1 MPIPIALVE
10 LSAAAMRAAAKL
22 WLGDRDVAADA
33 SSSAVDF
40 MAERLLDHMD
50 QRRIYRMME
59 QITDTIVER
68 LEPIL
73 ETEFKRLPENE
84 RTAAILAVRDTI
96 SRAPLR
102 GDKLFAGNL
111 DASFLDRYLRSQVP
125 GLTRDLSQGGR
136 DLYGLLLRE
145 SCGYIIEIARGL
157 PSFSADALTEVLR
170 RETDIMSGIR
180 EILARLPQRQ
190 AQDAKGVVYD
200 YRQLVARL
208 LNQIEVFGASVM
220 DTSRRYPLS
229 VAYLSLT
236 AVSDSTSSASAY
248 ITVGRR
254 IEDLLAST
262 KRLFIRGEAGLGKT
276 TLLQWI
282 AVRSAERDFPEPL
295 HAWNET
301 IPFLLPL
308 RRYNNR
314 QLPAPEEFLE
324 EVGSNLS
331 GEMPRGWVQRQ
342 LREGHAVVLIDGV
355 DELAAERRN
364 EAREWLRQ
372 LVSTFPNSR
381 YVVTSRPGAAS
392 GGWLAV
398 ENFVVAD
405 LRPMIADDIKIFI
418 KRWHDA
424 VGTQYSD
431 PSELLEL
438 DFYREDL
445 ITQIKAH
452 DHLRKIAGYPLLC
465 ALLCALHRERRAA
478 LPGNR
483 MELYEV
489 ALQMLLERRDA
500 ERKIPAIPGLDRTEK
515 TLLLA
520 DLAYGCCAM
529 ATLMPS
535 RLAWWNN

>member
-1 MPIPIALVE
+1 
-10 LSAAAMRAAAKL
+10 
-22 WLGDRDVAADA
+22 
-33 SSSAVDF
+33 
-40 MAERLLDHMD
+40 
-50 QRRIYRMME
+50 
-59 QITDTIVER
+59 
-68 LEPIL
+68 
-73 ETEFKRLPENE
+73 
-84 RTAAILAVRDTI
+84 
-96 SRAPLR
+96 
-102 GDKLFAGNL
+102 
-111 DASFLDRYLRSQVP
+111 
-125 GLTRDLSQGGR
+125 
-136 DLYGLLLRE
+136 
-145 SCGYIIEIARGL
+145 
-157 PSFSADALTEVLR
+157 
-170 RETDIMSGIR
+170 
-180 EILARLPQRQ
+180 
-190 AQDAKGVVYD
+190 
-200 YRQLVARL
+200 
-208 LNQIEVFGASVM
+208 M

-424 VGTQYSD
+424 VGTQYSY
-431 PSELLEL
+431 PS
-438 DFYREDL
+438 YSWSL
-445 ITQIKAH
+445 ILIG
-452 DHLRKIAGYPLLC
+452 KI
-465 ALLCALHRERRAA
+465 
-478 LPGNR
+478 
-483 MELYEV
+483 
-489 ALQMLLERRDA
+489 
-500 ERKIPAIPGLDRTEK
+500 
-515 TLLLA
+515 
-520 DLAYGCCAM
+520 
-529 ATLMPS
+529 
-535 RLAWWNN
+535 